1 MTISNIEDII
11 EDFRQGKMVILV
23 DDEAREN
30 EGDLL
35 VAADKVTAEQINFM
49 TRHACGLICLTLTEE
64 RCRQLGLSLMVGAN
78 DSRFSTN
85 FTVSIEA
92 ARGVET
98 GISVADRLTT
108 VRAAV
113 NPNATPDDLIS
124 PGHVFPVMARPG
136 GVLTRAGHTE
146 AGVDLAR
153 LAGLQPASVICE
165 ILKPDGTMARL
176 PDLVE
181 FARAHDIRISSV
193 ADLIRYRVEHE
204 PTVTRVGQSELD
216 TVAGRFTAVV
226 YHDMIEDE
234 AHLALVKGPI
244 DADVPTMVRVH
255 VESGLYAALRE
266 LQGAA
271 TWSIGEALER
281 IQKAGSGVLVILR
294 YNEPSEAIIKS
305 VRRANV
311 EGRAFEFPWREAG
324 DDLRMLG
331 LGGQILA
338 DLGVRRMR
346 VMGSPKRVHALSGF
360 NLEIVDYVTE

>member
-1 MTISNIEDII
+1 WWP
-11 EDFRQGKMVILV
+11 
-23 DDEAREN
+23 
-30 EGDLL
+30 
-35 VAADKVTAEQINFM
+35 DKVTADQINFM
-49 TRHACGLICLTLTEE
+49 TRQACGLICLTLTEE
-64 RCRQLGLSLMVGAN
+64 RCRQLGLSLMVGSN
-78 DSRFSTN
+78 NSRFSTN
-85 FTVSIEA
+85 FTASIEA
-92 ARGVET
+92 ARGVDT

-113 NPNATPDDLIS
+113 NPDATPKDIIS
-124 PGHVFPVMARPG
+124 PGHVFPLMARPG

-165 ILKPDGTMARL
+165 VLKPDGTMARL
-176 PDLVE
+176 PDLIE
-181 FARAHDIRISSV
+181 FARAHDIKISSV
-193 ADLIRYRVEHE
+193 ADLIRYRLEHE

-216 TVAGRFTAVV
+216 TPAGRFTTVV
-226 YHDMIEDE
+226 YHDMVEDE

-244 DADVPTMVRVH
+244 DGASPTLVRVH
-255 VESGLYAALRE
+255 VESGLYAAFRE

-281 IQKAGSGVLVILR
+281 IQQAGSGVLVILH
-294 YNEPSEAIIKS
+294 YNESSEAVIKS
-305 VRRANV
+305 VRRAHI
-311 EGRAFEFPWREAG
+311 EGRDFEFPWREAG
-324 DDLRMLG
+324 DDLRILG
-331 LGGQILA
+331 LGSQILA

>member
-1 MTISNIEDII
+1 MTISNIEEII
-11 EDFRQGKMVILV
+11 EDFRHGKMVILV
-23 DDEAREN
+23 DDESREN

-64 RCRQLGLSLMVGAN
+64 RCRQLGLSLMVGSN
-78 DSRFSTN
+78 NSRFSTN

-113 NPNATPDDLIS
+113 NPDAMPKDIIS
-124 PGHVFPVMARPG
+124 PGHIFPLMARPG

-153 LAGLQPASVICE
+153 LAGMQPASVICE
-165 ILKPDGTMARL
+165 VLKPDGTMARL
-176 PDLVE
+176 PDLVD
-181 FARAHDIRISSV
+181 FAREYDIKISSV
-193 ADLIRYRVEHE
+193 ADLIRYRLERE
-204 PTVTRVGQSELD
+204 PTVTRVGESVLE
-216 TVAGRFTAVV
+216 TSVGRFKAVV
-226 YHDMIEDE
+226 YHDIVEDE

-244 DADVPTMVRVH
+244 NSASTTLVRVH
-255 VESGLYAALRE
+255 VESGLYAVFRE
-266 LQGAA
+266 LQGAS
-271 TWSIGEALER
+271 TWTIGQALER
-281 IQKAGSGVLVILR
+281 IQQAESGVLVILR
-294 YNEPSEAIIKS
+294 YNESADAIIKS
-305 VRRANV
+305 VRRADA
-311 EGRAFEFPWREAG
+311 EGREFEFPWREAG

-331 LGGQILA
+331 LGAQILA

-346 VMGSPKRVHALSGF
+346 VMGSPKRAHALSGF
-360 NLEIVDYVTE
+360 NLEIVDYITD